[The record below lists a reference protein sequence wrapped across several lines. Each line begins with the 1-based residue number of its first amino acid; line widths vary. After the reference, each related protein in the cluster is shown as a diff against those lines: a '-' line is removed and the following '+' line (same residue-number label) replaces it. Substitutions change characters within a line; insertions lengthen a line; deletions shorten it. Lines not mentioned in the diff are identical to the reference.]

1 MPNCKFADV
10 LIHLETMRQVSSN
23 RVYPKIEK
31 SIRPGGS
38 CGNDLAE
45 YKKIEL
51 TNDNMIFR
59 KQGPAVSKNSLV
71 NKYCSGCRKDFQ
83 AILEKCIGRC
93 LCVVGLCCKIKVEG
107 SMKSCAGV
115 YRNRKESARFNF

>member
-1 MPNCKFADV
+1 MRFNKSAYCKAGHCDSLSFKSGNEAGCEETQYRGFTCAIINKNIKHDIAPCSAFHDIAAIFMPNCKFADV
-10 LIHLETMRQVSSN
+10 LIHLETMRKVSSN

-59 KQGPAVSKNSLV
+59 K
-71 NKYCSGCRKDFQ
+71 
-83 AILEKCIGRC
+83 
-93 LCVVGLCCKIKVEG
+93 
-107 SMKSCAGV
+107 
-115 YRNRKESARFNF
+115 